1 MNLQP
6 HPDKLRAD
14 AAESALMSSSAL
26 DSERRDFFA
35 KIGDHLTTLTSE
47 LERDAGPGVLDR
59 RHLRADAA
67 ECGLISSLATDSQK
81 RAFFVKI
88 GHHLTA
94 LASELEYIAAK

>member
-47 LERDAGPGVLDR
+47 LSGTPVPVSLTEGIFALMLRSAG
-59 RHLRADAA
+59 
-67 ECGLISSLATDSQK
+67 
-81 RAFFVKI
+81 
-88 GHHLTA
+88 
-94 LASELEYIAAK
+94 